1 MTTATQTAASDDC
14 YAVRK
19 VGELEAAMVAE
30 FDLPD
35 TQATLKDARDN
46 YLAESIALNQAQAER
61 NTQRQQQTVT
71 H

>member
-1 MTTATQTAASDDC
+1 MTTTQSAASNDC

-35 TQATLKDARDN
+35 TQATLQDARDN
-46 YLAESIALNQAQAER
+46 YLAESIALNQAANER
-61 NTQRQQQTVT
+61 LAQRQQQHLT

>member
-1 MTTATQTAASDDC
+1 MTTTNQTAASNDC

-30 FDLPD
+30 FDLPE
-35 TQATLKDARDN
+35 TQATLEDARDN

-61 NTQRQQQTVT
+61 NTQHQQQTIA